1 MEYYIFNG
9 NVDAYAG
16 MSNDGALI
24 RFKDLIR
31 NYDGDEHLNTIEA
44 IPETY
49 LVFNNLES
57 IDIVIDKLKQAK
69 GILKRQMLNSEN
81 DEFEYGHDI
90 INRNDDIV

>member
-9 NVDAYAG
+9 NVDACAG

-31 NYDGDEHLNTIEA
+31 TYDGDEHLNTIEA

-49 LVFNNLES
+49 LVFNDLES
-57 IDIVIDKLKQAK
+57 IDIFIDKLKQAK
-69 GILKRQMLNSEN
+69 ALLKREMLNSEN
-81 DEFEYGHDI
+81 SEFEYGHDI
-90 INRNDDIV
+90 INRNDEIF

>member
-31 NYDGDEHLNTIEA
+31 TYDGDEHLNTIEA

-49 LVFNNLES
+49 LVFNDLES
-57 IDIVIDKLKQAK
+57 IDIFIDKLKQAK
-69 GILKRQMLNSEN
+69 ALLKREMLNSEN

-90 INRNDDIV
+90 INRIDDIV

>member
-31 NYDGDEHLNTIEA
+31 TYDGDEHLNTIEA

-49 LVFNNLES
+49 LVFNDLES
-57 IDIVIDKLKQAK
+57 IDIFIDKLKQAK
-69 GILKRQMLNSEN
+69 ALLKREMLNSEN

-90 INRNDDIV
+90 INRIDDTV

>member
-31 NYDGDEHLNTIEA
+31 TYDGDEHLNTIEA

-49 LVFNNLES
+49 LVFNNIES
-57 IDIVIDKLKQAK
+57 IDIFIDKLKQAK
-69 GILKRQMLNSEN
+69 ALLKREMLNSEN

-90 INRNDDIV
+90 INRIDDIV

>member
-9 NVDAYAG
+9 NVDACAG

-31 NYDGDEHLNTIEA
+31 TYDGDEHLNTIEA

-49 LVFNNLES
+49 LVFNDLES
-57 IDIVIDKLKQAK
+57 IDIFIDKLKQAK
-69 GILKRQMLNSEN
+69 ALLKREMLNSEN

-90 INRNDDIV
+90 INRIDDTV

>member
-9 NVDAYAG
+9 NVDACVG

-49 LVFNNLES
+49 LVFNDLES
-57 IDIVIDKLKQAK
+57 IDIFIDKLKQAK
-69 GILKRQMLNSEN
+69 ALLKREMLNSEN

-90 INRNDDIV
+90 INRIDDTD

>member
-9 NVDAYAG
+9 NVDACAG

-31 NYDGDEHLNTIEA
+31 TYDGDEHLNTIEA

-49 LVFNNLES
+49 LVFNDLES
-57 IDIVIDKLKQAK
+57 IDIFIDKLKQAK
-69 GILKRQMLNSEN
+69 ALLKREMLNSEN

-90 INRNDDIV
+90 INRNDDI

>member
-9 NVDAYAG
+9 NVDACAG

-31 NYDGDEHLNTIEA
+31 TYDGDEHLNTIEA

-49 LVFNNLES
+49 LVFNNIES
-57 IDIVIDKLKQAK
+57 IDIFIDKLKQAK
-69 GILKRQMLNSEN
+69 ALLKREMLNSEN

-90 INRNDDIV
+90 INRIDDTV

>member
-1 MEYYIFNG
+1 MEFYTFNG

-16 MSNDGALI
+16 MSNDGVLI

-31 NYDGDEHLNTIEA
+31 TYDGDEHLNTIEA

-69 GILKRQMLNSEN
+69 ALLEREMLNYEN
-81 DEFEYGHDI
+81 SEFEYGHDI
-90 INRNDDIV
+90 INRIDDTV

>member
-9 NVDAYAG
+9 NVDACAG

-31 NYDGDEHLNTIEA
+31 TYDGDEHLNTIEA

-49 LVFNNLES
+49 LVFNNIES
-57 IDIVIDKLKQAK
+57 IDIFIDKLKQAK
-69 GILKRQMLNSEN
+69 ALLKREMLNSEN

-90 INRNDDIV
+90 INRIDDTE

>member
-31 NYDGDEHLNTIEA
+31 TYDGDEHLNTIEA

-49 LVFNNLES
+49 LVFNNIES
-57 IDIVIDKLKQAK
+57 IDIFIDKLKQAK
-69 GILKRQMLNSEN
+69 ALLKREMLNSEN

-90 INRNDDIV
+90 INRIDDTV

>member
-9 NVDAYAG
+9 NVDACAG

-31 NYDGDEHLNTIEA
+31 TYDGDEHLNTIEA

-49 LVFNNLES
+49 LVFNNIES
-57 IDIVIDKLKQAK
+57 IDIFIDKLKQAK
-69 GILKRQMLNSEN
+69 ALLKREMLNSEN
-81 DEFEYGHDI
+81 SEFEYGHDI
-90 INRNDDIV
+90 INRIDDIV

>member
-1 MEYYIFNG
+1 MEFYIFNG
-9 NVDAYAG
+9 NVDACAG

-31 NYDGDEHLNTIEA
+31 TYDGDEHLNTIEA

-49 LVFNNLES
+49 LVFNNIES
-57 IDIVIDKLKQAK
+57 IDIFIDKLKQAK
-69 GILKRQMLNSEN
+69 ALLKREMLNSEN

-90 INRNDDIV
+90 INRNDDTD

>member
-31 NYDGDEHLNTIEA
+31 TYDGDEHLNTIEA

-49 LVFNNLES
+49 LVFNNIES
-57 IDIVIDKLKQAK
+57 IDIFIDKLKQAK
-69 GILKRQMLNSEN
+69 ALLKREMLNSEN
-81 DEFEYGHDI
+81 DEFEYGHNI
-90 INRNDDIV
+90 INRNDDID

>member
-9 NVDAYAG
+9 NVDACVG

-24 RFKDLIR
+24 RCEDLIR
-31 NYDGDEHLNTIEA
+31 TYDGDEHLNTIES

-49 LVFNNLES
+49 LVFNNVES
-57 IDIVIDKLKQAK
+57 IDIVIDKLNQAK
-69 GILKRQMLNSEN
+69 ALLKREMLNSEN

-90 INRNDDIV
+90 INRNDETD

>member
-31 NYDGDEHLNTIEA
+31 TYDGDEHLNTIEA

-49 LVFNNLES
+49 LVFNNIES
-57 IDIVIDKLKQAK
+57 IDIFIDKLKQAK
-69 GILKRQMLNSEN
+69 ALLKREMLNSEN

>member
-1 MEYYIFNG
+1 MEFYIFTG

-31 NYDGDEHLNTIEA
+31 TYDGDEHLNTIEA

-49 LVFNNLES
+49 LVFNNIES
-57 IDIVIDKLKQAK
+57 IDIFIDKLKQAK
-69 GILKRQMLNSEN
+69 ALLKREMLNSEN

-90 INRNDDIV
+90 INRNDDTD

>member
-31 NYDGDEHLNTIEA
+31 TYDGDEHLNTIEA

-49 LVFNNLES
+49 LVFNDLES
-57 IDIVIDKLKQAK
+57 IDIFIDKLKQAK
-69 GILKRQMLNSEN
+69 TLLKREMLNSEN

-90 INRNDDIV
+90 INRNDDID

>member
-31 NYDGDEHLNTIEA
+31 TYDGDEHLNTIEA

-49 LVFNNLES
+49 LVFNNIES
-57 IDIVIDKLKQAK
+57 IDIFIDKLKQAK
-69 GILKRQMLNSEN
+69 ALLKREMLNSEN
-81 DEFEYGHDI
+81 DEFEYGHNI

>member
-16 MSNDGALI
+16 MSNEGALI

-31 NYDGDEHLNTIEA
+31 TYDGDEHLNTIEA

-49 LVFNNLES
+49 LVFNNIES
-57 IDIVIDKLKQAK
+57 IDIFIDKLKQAK
-69 GILKRQMLNSEN
+69 ALLKREMLNSEN

-90 INRNDDIV
+90 INRIDDIV

>member
-9 NVDAYAG
+9 NVDACAG
-16 MSNDGALI
+16 MSNEGVLI
-24 RFKDLIR
+24 RFEDLIR

-49 LVFNNLES
+49 LVFNNIES
-57 IDIVIDKLKQAK
+57 IDIFIDKLKQAK
-69 GILKRQMLNSEN
+69 ALLKREMLNSEN

-90 INRNDDIV
+90 INRIDDTD